1 MFDKEVNMRRIHQ
14 YSFGI
19 LAILI
24 AAVLFGVAGALA
36 KVLFHAEISPIDL
49 TAVRSLVA
57 CAVFSLAMLATQ
69 PRTFRTA
76 PSAIPLLIA
85 TGLAFTAVN
94 ITFYLSI
101 SMINVAAAIT
111 LEYTAPFFVLA
122 IGIVFNSR
130 RIDIR

>member
-57 CAVFSLAMLATQ
+57 CAVFSLAMLERSPIRLHMQ
-69 PRTFRTA
+69 PQQTPRRRRLCPRGALFNLIGNRSSRTYGILYS
-76 PSAIPLLIA
+76 PSRMSHS
-85 TGLAFTAVN
+85 TV
-94 ITFYLSI
+94 SE
-101 SMINVAAAIT
+101 T
-111 LEYTAPFFVLA
+111 L
-122 IGIVFNSR
+122 
-130 RIDIR
+130 